1 LPLKWGCATPA
12 EREQVVFSYPKE
24 IDKQKDKKP
33 TLVGFLLPEIFIRF
47 ITPLAGVMN

>member
-1 LPLKWGCATPA
+1 M
-12 EREQVVFSYPKE
+12 
-24 IDKQKDKKP
+24 KDKKP